1 MDLLLKESLKASY
14 NEQADSRDQSV
25 IQSWKTDELKAFIA
39 ALASNPKAHQ
49 HTVLDIGAGSGQ
61 HGKYLSQHHL
71 DVTCI
76 DLSPNMVET
85 CRAKGLKAEVMDYYA
100 LHFDAES
107 FDAVWAMNTLLH
119 VPKVSLPAVL
129 KNIHT
134 VLSEDGLFYMGVY
147 GGKDSEGVWQEDSYI
162 PKRFFS
168 FYTNEDLLKVVA
180 PLFDVL
186 DFHIVS
192 EAGRGIGMNFQS
204 LLLRKKVIVD

>member
-14 NEQADSRDQSV
+14 NEQAYSRDKAD
-25 IQSWKTDELKAFIA
+25 IEDWKIVELKSYID
-39 ALASNPKAHQ
+39 ALRNEDLK
-49 HTVLDIGAGSGQ
+49 TVLDIGAGSGQ
-61 HGKYLSQHHL
+61 HGKYLLDHGF

-76 DLSPNMVET
+76 DLSPSMVET
-85 CRAKGLKAEVMDYYA
+85 CRMKGLKADVMDYYSMD
-100 LHFDAES
+100 FETES

-134 VLSEDGLFYMGVY
+134 VLKNDGLFYIGVY
-147 GGKDSEGVWQEDSYI
+147 GGKDSEGVWEDDTYI

-168 FYTNEDLLKVVA
+168 FYTNEDIQEIVS

-186 DFHIVS
+186 NFHVVPA
-192 EAGRGIGMNFQS
+192 AGGSMDFQS
-204 LLLRKKVIVD
+204 LLLRKKVIEE

>member
-14 NEQADSRDQSV
+14 NEQAEFRDNRE
-25 IQSWKTDELKAFIA
+25 IENWKLKELHSFID
-39 ALASNPKAHQ
+39 ALNNDRF

-61 HGKYLSQHHL
+61 HGKYLHEHNL

-76 DLSPNMVET
+76 DLSTNMVET
-85 CRAKGLKAEVMDYYA
+85 CRAKGLKAEVMDYYT
-100 LHFDAES
+100 LNFEAES

-134 VLSEDGLFYMGVY
+134 VLAEDGLFFMGVY
-147 GGKDSEGVWQEDSYI
+147 GGNDSEGVWEDDPYI

-168 FYTNEDLLKVVA
+168 FYTNEDLLEVVT
-180 PLFDVL
+180 PLFEVI
-186 DFHIVS
+186 DFHVVPK
-192 EAGRGIGMNFQS
+192 AGGSMDFQS
-204 LLLRKKVIVD
+204 LLLRKKLYTDN

>member
-14 NEQADSRDQSV
+14 NEQADSRDQSE
-25 IQSWKTDELKAFIA
+25 IKSWKFDELNAFVA
-39 ALASNPKAHQ
+39 ALTSSPKKHQ
-49 HTVLDIGAGSGQ
+49 HTVLDLGAGSGQ
-61 HGKYLSQHHL
+61 HGKYLSQHDL

-85 CRAKGLKAEVMDYYA
+85 CRAKGLKAEVMDYYK
-100 LHFDAES
+100 LLFDAES

-168 FYTNEDLLKVVA
+168 FYTDEDLLDVVA
-180 PLFDVL
+180 PLFEVQ
-186 DFHIVS
+186 DFHVVT

-204 LLLRKKVIVD
+204 LLLRKKAIVD

>member
-14 NEQADSRDQSV
+14 NEQADSRAQSE
-25 IQSWKTDELKAFIA
+25 IQSWKTDELNAFIA
-39 ALASNPKAHQ
+39 ALTSHSKDHHP
-49 HTVLDIGAGSGQ
+49 TVLDIGAGSGQ
-61 HGKYLSQHHL
+61 HGEYLSQHRM

-85 CRAKGLKAEVMDYYA
+85 CRAKGLKAAVMDYYT
-100 LHFDAES
+100 LNFDAES

-134 VLSEDGLFYMGVY
+134 VLAQDGLFYMGVY

-168 FYTNEDLLKVVA
+168 FYTDEDLLEVVA

-186 DFHIVS
+186 DFHIVA

-204 LLLRKKVIVD
+204 LLLRKKVIVE

>member
-14 NEQADSRDQSV
+14 NEQADSRDRV
-25 IQSWKTDELKAFIA
+25 EIESWKIKELDLFIA
-39 ALASNPKAHQ
+39 ALRNDGFHSL
-49 HTVLDIGAGSGQ
+49 LDMGAGSGQ
-61 HGKYLSQHHL
+61 HGKYLSDHKL

-85 CRAKGLKAEVMDYYA
+85 CRAKGLSAEIMDYYT
-100 LHFDAES
+100 LDFQAES

-134 VLSEDGLFYMGVY
+134 VLAQDGLFYMGVY

-168 FYTNEDLLKVVA
+168 FYTDENLLEVVS
-180 PLFDVL
+180 PLFDVI
-186 DFHIVS
+186 DFHIVP
-192 EAGRGIGMNFQS
+192 EAGGSMDFQS
-204 LLLRKKVIVD
+204 LMLRKKPIVD